1 MPVYKDSNRKSWF
14 VQLNITD
21 FTGSHKSIKKR
32 GFATKSEADAYEMKL
47 KKRYGSVSSLTISE
61 FYPIFIEDLSHG
73 LRSSSLRTRK
83 YCFEKFIL
91 PSLGAYF
98 LREMTPDIIH
108 EWQKKLSSTGLA
120 ASTLQQINT
129 SLSSLF
135 RHAMRY
141 YGFSFNPVQ
150 EAGTHIR
157 RPRHHFNIWSVSDLG
172 KVLLALRQGNFE
184 TESLCLKILFF
195 CGLRIGE
202 LMALTADNIHPDRK
216 SMEIRGTF
224 SIENSPVIT
233 APKTKSSVR
242 EILVPGHLFQELL
255 RYISAHHIS
264 GSQRIFEC
272 TSPYK
277 IRNAMRLAAAAW
289 HLPLIRIH
297 DLRHSNASTLIH
309 LGFTPFV
316 VKNRL
321 GHKSIQVTMDTYAQL
336 FDHEE
341 GSFTSELEQLE
352 TKGTSLSIHF
362 PVIFDRKGSCYFVS
376 IPDFKQ
382 IPVFKALYLDEGMKK
397 AVFLIK
403 KQLEIYNSLFQKA
416 PSPSPLSRLSA
427 DTRRTIIFVE
437 I

>member
-1 MPVYKDSNRKSWF
+1 MPVYKDSGRNSWF
-14 VQLNITD
+14 VQLNMTD

-32 GFATKSEADAYEMKL
+32 GFATKSEADAYEKKL
-47 KKRYGSVSSLTISE
+47 KKRYGSVASLSISE
-61 FYPIFIEDLSHG
+61 FYPIFMEDLANG
-73 LRSSSLRTRK
+73 LRPSSLRTRK
-83 YCFEKFIL
+83 YCFENFIL
-91 PSLGAYF
+91 PSLGGYY
-98 LREMTPDIIH
+98 LREITPDIIH
-108 EWQKKLSSTGLA
+108 EWQKNLSSTGLA

-141 YGFSFNPVQ
+141 YRFSFNPVQ
-150 EAGTHIR
+150 AAGTHLK
-157 RPRHHFNIWSVSDLG
+157 RPRHHFKIWSVSDLG
-172 KVLLALRQGNFE
+172 KVLLTLRHDDFE
-184 TESLCLKILFF
+184 TEALCLKILFF

-202 LMALTADNIHPDRK
+202 LMALTVENIHRDRK

-224 SIENSPVIT
+224 SSENSPVIT

-242 EILVPGHLFQELL
+242 EILVPDHLFQELL
-255 RYISAHHIS
+255 DFISKENLS
-264 GSQRIFEC
+264 GSQRIFES

-277 IRNAMRLAAAAW
+277 IRNAMRIAAAAW

-341 GSFTSELEQLE
+341 SSFTSELEQME
-352 TKGTSLSIHF
+352 SRGSSPSFHY
-362 PVIFDRKGSCYFVS
+362 PVVFDRKGPGYLVS

-382 IPVFKALYLDEGMKK
+382 IPVFKVSSLDEGLKE
-397 AVFLIK
+397 AALLIK
-403 KQLEIYNSLFQKA
+403 KQLVLFKSLSQKA
-416 PSPSPLSRLSA
+416 PVSSSLSRISSDIHRVILL
-427 DTRRTIIFVE
+427 VE